1 MNDFRD
7 PIINFAMDRG
17 IQPTAILYV
26 NITPVGIEYAYIED
40 EKTISVKEPV
50 KWDF

>member
-7 PIINFAMDRG
+7 SLINFAMDRG
-17 IQPTAILYV
+17 IQPTNMIYV
-26 NITPVGIEYAYIED
+26 NLSPVGIEYSYVED
-40 EKTISVKEPV
+40 DKTITVKEFV